1 MYFIK
6 FLFSLVVGGILATA
20 GIYFYQTYTKQP
32 IEFLQPKTN
41 TTQISQNPEQN
52 KVVQLEQQLDSHKK
66 NSQTFNNAIASQVLN
81 ADEQETIDIY
91 KRISPS
97 VVNIATITYE
107 EDFFFDVVPRQGAG
121 SGFIIDSQ
129 GHVLTNNHV
138 VAGAQKMSVS
148 FEDQSKSYSA
158 TLVGLDARSDLAVIK
173 VKAPSSLLYPV
184 TLGDSAGLQVG
195 QKAVAIG
202 NPFGIGRTV
211 TTGVISALNRKVR
224 KSNNTVAFDMIQTDA
239 AINQGNSGGPLLN
252 SKGEVI
258 GINAM
263 IYSPSGGSVGI
274 GFAIPINN
282 AKRFLPD
289 LIQKGKVSYPWLGV
303 KILALQP
310 DYKDYL
316 GIPVYEGL
324 LVLQVVPK
332 SPAYY
337 SGIKGG
343 NKRVV
348 VGNVVLPL
356 GGDIIT
362 AIDGVKLYKENDL
375 TNYLESKKKI
385 GETAKVTIVR
395 GNNILDIS
403 VKLFEK
409 PEK

>member
-1 MYFIK
+1 MSLIK
-6 FLFSLVVGGILATA
+6 FLFALIIGGVITTT
-20 GIYFYQTYTKQP
+20 GIYAYQSYTKKP
-32 IEFLQPKTN
+32 IDFLQPTPSITTTTN
-41 TTQISQNPEQN
+41 QKVENPNKNQISNEP
-52 KVVQLEQQLDSHKK
+52 KK
-66 NSQTFNNAIASQVLN
+66 HDNSNQAIASPGLN
-81 ADEQETIDIY
+81 ADELETINIY
-91 KRISPS
+91 KRVSPS

-121 SGFIIDSQ
+121 SGFIIDTA

-148 FEDQSKSYSA
+148 FEDQSKTYPA

-173 VKAPSSLLYPV
+173 VKGPSSILTPV
-184 TLGDSAGLQVG
+184 MLGDSSILQVG
-195 QKAVAIG
+195 QKAIAIG
-202 NPFGIGRTV
+202 NPFGIGRTI

-224 KSNNTVAFDMIQTDA
+224 KSNNSVASDMIQTDA
-239 AINQGNSGGPLLN
+239 AINMGNSGGPLIN

-258 GINAM
+258 GINTM
-263 IYSPSGGSVGI
+263 IFSPNEGKGSVGI

-303 KILALQP
+303 KILALRP
-310 DYKDYL
+310 DYKEVL
-316 GIPVYEGL
+316 ELPVYEGL
-324 LVLQVVPK
+324 LVLQVIQN
-332 SPAYY
+332 SPASYG
-337 SGIKGG
+337 GIKGG
-343 NKRVV
+343 NKRVI

-362 AIDGVKLYKENDL
+362 AIDGVKLYKETDL

-385 GETAKVTIVR
+385 GETANVTVVR
-395 GNNILDIS
+395 GNKILNIP

-409 PEK
+409 PQR